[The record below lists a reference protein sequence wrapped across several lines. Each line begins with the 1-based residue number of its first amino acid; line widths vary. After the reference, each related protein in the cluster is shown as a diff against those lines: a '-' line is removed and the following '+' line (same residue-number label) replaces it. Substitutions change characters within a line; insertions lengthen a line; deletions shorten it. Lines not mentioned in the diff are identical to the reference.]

1 MKCWGVLESRGA
13 SPRPQLVGVS
23 QFCLGSPHGE
33 IKRRRQLLPVTVLNA
48 GKDLLNRHDNQSF
61 SLSRLGKL
69 RLSSQDWTARK
80 GGAGFTFGW
89 SKPRARS
96 LGLCTLQLSCSFFL
110 LDSSLLLF
118 ILGFSLILA
127 DLKFFKGERYFLYN
141 CFLLNDGR
149 SLSLV
154 CSTVTMPWCPSA
166 STAQMVASWK
176 LAFNFNSR

>member
-1 MKCWGVLESRGA
+1 MMIYHQHLLGCSHTESEADPLWCEVLGSLRVQRSQPKG
-13 SPRPQLVGVS
+13 QLVGVS

-80 GGAGFTFGW
+80 GGAGFTFRW

-96 LGLCTLQLSCSFFL
+96 LGLCTLQLSCSFFCWIH
-110 LDSSLLLF
+110 LF
-118 ILGFSLILA
+118 YYSF
-127 DLKFFKGERYFLYN
+127 
-141 CFLLNDGR
+141 
-149 SLSLV
+149 
-154 CSTVTMPWCPSA
+154 
-166 STAQMVASWK
+166 
-176 LAFNFNSR
+176 